1 MKKINVKNEKIV
13 GQSLFRTI
21 HIDSPE
27 NTPPRVCES
36 PKKFSPPGVSYEHL
50 IVSLKRWTYMFSAEQ
65 QVRRAQLYGDKRM
78 LEAAQRMKRPSCTRL
93 HELIGG

>member
-1 MKKINVKNEKIV
+1 MKKVNVKNEKIV
-13 GQSLFRTI
+13 GKSLFRTI

-50 IVSLKRWTYMFSAEQ
+50 IVSLKY
-65 QVRRAQLYGDKRM
+65 
-78 LEAAQRMKRPSCTRL
+78 
-93 HELIGG
+93 